1 MYKCNYTCVNYLNHL
16 ATTSVCQMYSP
27 CTICINT
34 SSVLA
39 LYYLY
44 NYWPAWCE
52 SGVQMLNPFNYR
64 STTFVTNCAKVYY
77 LNHLASLVRASPP
90 VLKSPF
96 LTISNLV
103 IEPVPLFNRSER

>member
-1 MYKCNYTCVNYLNHL
+1 MYYVLCCVQVYHL
-16 ATTSVCQMYSP
+16 SPQTTLLP

-52 SGVQMLNPFNYR
+52 SGVQMLNPFNYLCTGELPE
-64 STTFVTNCAKVYY
+64 SSVYPVAASWSGVQ
-77 LNHLASLVRASPP
+77 HL
-90 VLKSPF
+90 
-96 LTISNLV
+96 
-103 IEPVPLFNRSER
+103 

>member
-1 MYKCNYTCVNYLNHL
+1 MYYVLCCVQVYHLSSQTIPYGGQMYKCNYTCVNYLNHL

-52 SGVQMLNPFNYR
+52 SGVQMLNPFNYLCTGELPEP
-64 STTFVTNCAKVYY
+64 SVNPVA
-77 LNHLASLVRASPP
+77 ASCTGVQ
-90 VLKSPF
+90 
-96 LTISNLV
+96 NL
-103 IEPVPLFNRSER
+103 